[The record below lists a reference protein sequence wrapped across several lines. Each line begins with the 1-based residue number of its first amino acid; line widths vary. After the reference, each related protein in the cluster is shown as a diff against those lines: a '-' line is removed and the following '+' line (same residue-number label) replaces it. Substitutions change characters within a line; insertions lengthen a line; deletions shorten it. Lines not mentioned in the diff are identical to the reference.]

1 MGFFRWFLP
10 ISEASWDD
18 GEGGTSGIWD
28 SDVSAQALYDAV
40 ISQGYGKDDFRLY
53 VATGTEDEAFG
64 ISTSQMISLL
74 EYDDMF
80 KPGDNTSCSM
90 MIGGTHSIQAVYT
103 YLYHILPSLFAE

>member
-1 MGFFRWFLP
+1 M
-10 ISEASWDD
+10 
-18 GEGGTSGIWD
+18 
-28 SDVSAQALYDAV
+28 